1 MKKEDMS
8 KLRSI
13 ISIYA
18 YDDIKQIIVMA
29 LNAEQPLHILLTG
42 ESGCGKTQFLKI
54 LKAITKIKRI
64 LLLEHILQRQE
75 CWIICLRSV
84 QECF

>member
-42 ESGCGKTQFLKI
+42 ELGCGKTQFLKI
-54 LKAITKIKRI
+54 
-64 LLLEHILQRQE
+64 
-75 CWIICLRSV
+75 
-84 QECF
+84 